1 MFCEEAAAP
10 GRTSSFPPCR
20 GWFSHDC
27 ISSVVSVLAHCTQG
41 GATMQPREGPRALEG
56 EGSCTSSPSFSH
68 VSKYSPSPP
77 LTLAFLLEFLENNS
91 GKIC

>member
-1 MFCEEAAAP
+1 
-10 GRTSSFPPCR
+10 
-20 GWFSHDC
+20 
-27 ISSVVSVLAHCTQG
+27 
-41 GATMQPREGPRALEG
+41 MQPREDPRAPEG

-77 LTLAFLLEFLENNS
+77 LTLAFLLVFLENNS